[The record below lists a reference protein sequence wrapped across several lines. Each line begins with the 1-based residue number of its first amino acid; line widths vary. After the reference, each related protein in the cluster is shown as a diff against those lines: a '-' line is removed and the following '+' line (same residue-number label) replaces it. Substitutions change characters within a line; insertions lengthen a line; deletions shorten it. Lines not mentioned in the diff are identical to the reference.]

1 MAVDEENKA
10 FRLLKRTRQITEYSC
25 GPSALQSVLSYWG
38 KDVDETELMKLLHTT
53 AEEGTYPDDIARG
66 ARALGFEAAVK
77 VDLTLD
83 EVERFTA
90 DGTPMIALAQVWM
103 SARNA
108 AASVQDEW
116 DNGHYIVVLAV
127 DKDYVYFQDPYV
139 RMSKAF
145 APRKAFEEHWH
156 QVMGGD
162 LKRNPKLLHLGILI
176 RGKTRPAR
184 KDAKTSMPALDFR
197 KFGSLNLIVVRFRGY
212 LLPYDFLAE
221 VRETLKG
228 QLIRPNAFILLRK
241 DEAGNV
247 WGLEGSNLQDE
258 QDAAAMNAVIAAMAE
273 RSLGGPVRSRSTVE
287 DAIEAAA
294 QGDFGLGAGE
304 IREIAKKLPPEHS
317 ALIVLFE
324 NVWERRFSEIA
335 EKYDGAIVNQRLV
348 TPDAV
353 AKAASALMG
362 AASSG

>member
-1 MAVDEENKA
+1 MAADEDTKA

-66 ARALGFEAAVK
+66 ARALGFEAEVK
-77 VDLTLD
+77 VNLTLD

-90 DGTPMIALAQVWM
+90 DGTPMIALAQVWR

-176 RGKTRPAR
+176 RGTDEACPQ
-184 KDAKTSMPALDFR
+184 
-197 KFGSLNLIVVRFRGY
+197 G
-212 LLPYDFLAE
+212 
-221 VRETLKG
+221 
-228 QLIRPNAFILLRK
+228 RK
-241 DEAGNV
+241 DEHASIGF
-247 WGLEGSNLQDE
+247 
-258 QDAAAMNAVIAAMAE
+258 
-273 RSLGGPVRSRSTVE
+273 P
-287 DAIEAAA
+287 
-294 QGDFGLGAGE
+294 E
-304 IREIAKKLPPEHS
+304 IRVAQPDRCPLS
-317 ALIVLFE
+317 WLFVAL
-324 NVWERRFSEIA
+324 RFP
-335 EKYDGAIVNQRLV
+335 G
-348 TPDAV
+348 
-353 AKAASALMG
+353 
-362 AASSG
+362 